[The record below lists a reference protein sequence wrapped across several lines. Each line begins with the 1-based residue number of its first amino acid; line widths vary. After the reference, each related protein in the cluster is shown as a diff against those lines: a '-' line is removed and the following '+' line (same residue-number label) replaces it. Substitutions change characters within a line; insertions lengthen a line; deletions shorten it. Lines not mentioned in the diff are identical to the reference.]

1 MTLRTASLAL
11 GAVTLATLL
20 AATPAAA
27 QERGGWLDRFNRQVF
42 ELNEHLSN
50 GVDALRQS
58 LPDGFAVPEWLSTGA
73 GNMLSNSVNE
83 PITALSHAL
92 SGDFGLAG
100 NSLRRFGTNLTLG
113 ILGTRDVATEM
124 GMEVPRNDI
133 GLALCRHGV
142 PDGPYMVLPIVGPR
156 TLRDAIADLVVTNAI
171 IYVAL
176 IPVFGPVP
184 GLMTILVIE
193 ALDEAAALAIARQID
208 SAHERGGTYDDVR
221 ERYVAGRALRCG
233 GA

>member
-1 MTLRTASLAL
+1 MTRRTAALAL
-11 GAVTLATLL
+11 AAML

-27 QERGGWLDRFNRQVF
+27 QQPDGWLDRFNRQIF
-42 ELNEHLSN
+42 DLNEHLSN

-58 LPDGFAVPEWLSTGA
+58 LPDGFAVPDWLSTGA
-73 GNMLSNSVNE
+73 GNMLSNTVNE

-100 NSLRRFGTNLTLG
+100 SSLRRFGTNFTLG

-142 PDGPYMVLPIVGPR
+142 PEGPYVVLPIVGPR
-156 TLRDAIADLVVTNAI
+156 TMRDAIADLVVTNAI

-184 GLMTILVIE
+184 SLMTILVIE
-193 ALDEAAALAIARQID
+193 VLDEAAALAIARQID
-208 SAHERGGTYDDVR
+208 SAHERGGTYDEVR

>member
-1 MTLRTASLAL
+1 MTRRTAALAL
-11 GAVTLATLL
+11 AAML

-27 QERGGWLDRFNRQVF
+27 QQPDGWLDRFNRQIF
-42 ELNEHLSN
+42 DLNEHLSN

-58 LPDGFAVPEWLSTGA
+58 LPDGFAVPDWLSTGA
-73 GNMLSNSVNE
+73 GNMLSNTVNE

-100 NSLRRFGTNLTLG
+100 SSLRRFGTNFTLG

-142 PDGPYMVLPIVGPR
+142 PEGPYVVLPIVGPR
-156 TLRDAIADLVVTNAI
+156 TMRDAIADLVVTNAI

-208 SAHERGGTYDDVR
+208 SAHERGGTYDEVR

>member
-1 MTLRTASLAL
+1 MTRRTAAVALA
-11 GAVTLATLL
+11 ALL
-20 AATPAAA
+20 VATPAAA
-27 QERGGWLDRFNRQVF
+27 QQPDGWLDRFNRQIF
-42 ELNEHLSN
+42 DLNEHLSN

-58 LPDGFAVPEWLSTGA
+58 LPDGFAVPDWLSTGA
-73 GNMLSNSVNE
+73 GNMLSNTVNE

-100 NSLRRFGTNLTLG
+100 SSLRRFGTNFTLG

-142 PDGPYMVLPIVGPR
+142 PEGPYVVLPIVGPR
-156 TLRDAIADLVVTNAI
+156 TMRDAIADLVVTNAI

-184 GLMTILVIE
+184 SLMTILVIE
-193 ALDEAAALAIARQID
+193 VLDEAAALAIARQID
-208 SAHERGGTYDDVR
+208 SAHERGGTYDEVR

>member
-1 MTLRTASLAL
+1 MTRRTAAVALA
-11 GAVTLATLL
+11 ALL
-20 AATPAAA
+20 VATPAAA
-27 QERGGWLDRFNRQVF
+27 QQPDGWLDRFNRQIF
-42 ELNEHLSN
+42 DLNEHLSN

-58 LPDGFAVPEWLSTGA
+58 LPDGFAVPDWLSTGA
-73 GNMLSNSVNE
+73 GNMLSNTVNE

-100 NSLRRFGTNLTLG
+100 SSLRRFGTNFTLG

-142 PDGPYMVLPIVGPR
+142 PEGPYVVLPIVGPR
-156 TLRDAIADLVVTNAI
+156 TMRDAIADLVVTNAI

-208 SAHERGGTYDDVR
+208 SAHERGGTYDEVR